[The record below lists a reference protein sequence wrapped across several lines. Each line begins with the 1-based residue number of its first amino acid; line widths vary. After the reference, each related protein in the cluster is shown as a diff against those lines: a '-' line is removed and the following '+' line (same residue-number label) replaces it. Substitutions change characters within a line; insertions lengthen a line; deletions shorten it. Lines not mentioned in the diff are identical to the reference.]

1 MLDIA
6 PEDIN
11 ATQERRSKPHRC
23 GLRSKMIRKISF
35 ISMLLVLVLMVGCTG
50 KRPEKAESEE
60 YAEMTVIEESS
71 SEESSKEESSVRES
85 SADEEEE
92 SESSVEESE
101 TTPESSSEEESEE
114 SSIATDSYVPDETT
128 GVMYKVEVPEMT
140 VEGIDEGLLKAIDGN
155 VEGLE
160 DAVEEFFLYDV
171 THSVTDTV
179 YVEKYDA
186 ESWQN
191 MCGIWL
197 RTQEEDEDL
206 IYIYY
211 TYETKEFNSTQNR

>member
-1 MLDIA
+1 
-6 PEDIN
+6 
-11 ATQERRSKPHRC
+11 
-23 GLRSKMIRKISF
+23 MIRKISF
-35 ISMLLVLVLMVGCTG
+35 VSMLLVLVLLVGCTG
-50 KRPEKAESEE
+50 KKPEKAESEE

-71 SEESSKEESSVRES
+71 SEESSKKESSVQES
-85 SADEEEE
+85 SADEE
-92 SESSVEESE
+92 SES
-101 TTPESSSEEESEE
+101 TPESSSEEESEE

-128 GVMYKVEVPEMT
+128 GVMYKVEVPEIT
-140 VEGIDEGLLKAIDGN
+140 VEGIDEGLMKAIDGN

-186 ESWQN
+186 KSWKN
-191 MCGIWL
+191 LCDIWL
-197 RTQEEDEDL
+197 RTPEEGERL

-211 TYETKEFNSTQNR
+211 TYETKEFSSTQNR